1 MRFSLLFKFIVIA
14 FLTLAILVPLSM
26 IRDTIAE
33 RQAYRQQA
41 VAKVAESYA
50 GPQTLIGP
58 VLVVPYLAEV
68 QSTHNDENGASH
80 TLVHNEWMQWIFFPK
95 IEQLD
100 GKILPDVRH
109 LGLYDV
115 QVYELRGKLSGRSDF
130 TVPQP
135 AAGCRLLQVGTPFLS
150 VGVDDVRGLIG
161 TPQLRIDNRP
171 ATLLQG
177 IGTGRT
183 GAGVHADLAPIAAGD
198 KRALAF
204 TLDLALGGTERLAIA
219 PIADDNR
226 IELKSTWPHPQFA
239 GRFRPHAS
247 ELSAKGFDALWEV
260 SALAANTQSQFEN
273 GDTHACTSVA
283 SVPAVPVAPGCDG
296 GMDRIELTLVDPV
309 SIYTKIDR
317 ASKYGLLFVLLTF
330 VGFFMFELIKQL
342 RIHPIQYL
350 LVGLALAIFFL
361 LLLSLSEHITF
372 ESAYLCASAAC
383 IGLLGFYVGNVL
395 RSYARGVGFAAML
408 TALYA
413 ALYGL
418 LISEDNALVLG
429 SLMLFAILAAI
440 MIVTRKIDWYGVSQ
454 DRASQDRPNHDR
466 AGTVERDIGTR
477 ERPHPDADMRMRAA
491 DGY

>member
-1 MRFSLLFKFIVIA
+1 MGRSLLFKFIVIA
-14 FLTLAILVPLSM
+14 VLILAILVPLGM

-50 GPQTLIGP
+50 GPQTLVGP
-58 VLVVPYLAEV
+58 VLVVPYLVEV
-68 QSTHNDENGASH
+68 QTTHNDENAVAH
-80 TLVHNEWMQWIFFPK
+80 TVVRNEWMQWVFFPK
-95 IEQLD
+95 SEQLD
-100 GKILPDVRH
+100 GNILPDVRH

-115 QVYELRGKLSGRSDF
+115 QVYELRGRLSGRFDL

-161 TPQLRIDNRP
+161 TPQLRVDNQP

-177 IGTGRT
+177 IGAGRT

-198 KRALAF
+198 KRTLAF
-204 TLDLALGGTERLAIA
+204 TLDLAVGGTERLAIA

-239 GRFRPHAS
+239 GRFRPHTP
-247 ELSAKGFDALWEV
+247 ELSAKGFDAIWEV
-260 SALAANTQSQFEN
+260 SALAANTQSQI
-273 GDTHACTSVA
+273 AA
-283 SVPAVPVAPGCDG
+283 STNTE

-309 SIYTKIDR
+309 SIYTEIDR

-361 LLLSLSEHITF
+361 LLLSLSEHIAF
-372 ESAYLCASAAC
+372 ALAYLCASAAC

-395 RSYARGVGFAAML
+395 HSYARGGGFAAML

-418 LISEDNALVLG
+418 LVSEDNALVLG

-440 MIVTRKIDWYGVSQ
+440 MIVTRKIDWYGVAQ
-454 DRASQDRPNHDR
+454 LP
-466 AGTVERDIGTR
+466 V
-477 ERPHPDADMRMRAA
+477 AA
-491 DGY
+491 TPTPTPAMP

>member
-1 MRFSLLFKFIVIA
+1 MRSSLLFKFIVVAI
-14 FLTLAILVPLSM
+14 LVLAILIPLGM

-50 GPQTLIGP
+50 GPQTLVGP

-68 QSTHNDENGASH
+68 QTTHNDENGVQH
-80 TLVHNEWMQWIFFPK
+80 VVLHNEWMQWVFFPK
-95 IEQLD
+95 SEQLD
-100 GKILPDVRH
+100 GKIVPDVRH

-115 QVYELRGKLSGRSDF
+115 QVYELRGRLSGRFDL
-130 TVPQP
+130 TVPQS

-161 TPQLRIDNRP
+161 TPQLRIDNLP

-177 IGTGRT
+177 IGTGRS

-239 GRFRPHAS
+239 GRFRPHTP
-247 ELSAKGFDALWEV
+247 ELSANGFDAIWEV
-260 SALAANTQSQFEN
+260 SALAANTQSQYAR
-273 GDTHACTSVA
+273 GDTHACASVA
-283 SVPAVPVAPGCDG
+283 SGPALPAAAGCDG

-342 RIHPIQYL
+342 HIHPIQYL

-361 LLLSLSEHITF
+361 LLLSLSEHYSF
-372 ESAYLCASAAC
+372 ESAYLCASVAC

-395 RSYARGVGFAAML
+395 RSSARGIGFAGML
-408 TALYA
+408 AALYV

-418 LISEDNALVLG
+418 LLSEDNALLLG

-440 MIVTRKIDWYGVSQ
+440 MVITRKIDWYRVGQV
-454 DRASQDRPNHDR
+454 
-466 AGTVERDIGTR
+466 
-477 ERPHPDADMRMRAA
+477 PDASTPAPA
-491 DGY
+491 PAKS

>member
-1 MRFSLLFKFIVIA
+1 MRSSLLFKFIVVAI
-14 FLTLAILVPLSM
+14 LVLAILIPLGM

-50 GPQTLIGP
+50 GPQTLVGP

-68 QSTHNDENGASH
+68 QTTHNDENGVQH
-80 TLVHNEWMQWIFFPK
+80 VVLHNEWMQWVFFPK
-95 IEQLD
+95 TGQLD
-100 GKILPDVRH
+100 GKIIPDVRH

-115 QVYELRGKLSGRSDF
+115 QVYELRGRLSGRFDV
-130 TVPQP
+130 TVPQS
-135 AAGCRLLQVGTPFLS
+135 ASGCRLLQVGTPFLS

-161 TPQLRIDNRP
+161 TPQLRIDNQP
-171 ATLLQG
+171 STLLQG
-177 IGTGRT
+177 VGFGRS

-198 KRALAF
+198 KRAVAF

-239 GRFRPHAS
+239 GRFRPHTPQ
-247 ELSAKGFDALWEV
+247 LSAQGFDAIWEV
-260 SALAANTQSQFEN
+260 SALAANTQSQYKS
-273 GDTHACTSVA
+273 GDTHACANAATAAA
-283 SVPAVPVAPGCDG
+283 SPMAPGCDG

-309 SIYTKIDR
+309 SMYTKIDR

-342 RIHPIQYL
+342 HIHPIQYL

-361 LLLSLSEHITF
+361 LLLSLSEHYSF
-372 ESAYLCASAAC
+372 EAAYLCASAAC
-383 IGLLGFYVGNVL
+383 IGLLGFYVSSVL
-395 RSYARGVGFAAML
+395 HSRMRGIGFAGML
-408 TALYA
+408 TALYG

-418 LISEDNALVLG
+418 LLSEDNALLLG

-440 MIVTRKIDWYGVSQ
+440 MVITRKVDWYGVGQLPVANATEPAMGSVQ
-454 DRASQDRPNHDR
+454 S
-466 AGTVERDIGTR
+466 
-477 ERPHPDADMRMRAA
+477 
-491 DGY
+491 